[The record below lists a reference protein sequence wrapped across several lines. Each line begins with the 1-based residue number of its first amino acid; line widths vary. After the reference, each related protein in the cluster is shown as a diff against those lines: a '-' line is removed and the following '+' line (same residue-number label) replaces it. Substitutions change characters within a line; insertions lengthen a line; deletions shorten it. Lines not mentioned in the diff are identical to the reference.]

1 MFTFFFFVNL
11 KVCKGFLIYG
21 NMIEKFLLASSC
33 GNFAGTCWYGDA
45 KITLERKGFYFWL
58 YFASWKPETTNLTVP
73 FQMVV

>member
-1 MFTFFFFVNL
+1 
-11 KVCKGFLIYG
+11 
-21 NMIEKFLLASSC
+21 MIEKFLLASSC

-58 YFASWKPETTNLTVP
+58 YFASWKPKTADLTVP